1 MKAQTV
7 ILRFYYDENEKLEPR
22 LWNWPEIIG
31 CDYNCVEVM
40 NYSGAECVEEKT
52 RIKKNEKNS

>member
-1 MKAQTV
+1 MKSQV
-7 ILRFYYDENEKLEPR
+7 LILKLNYDEKEKLEPR

-40 NYSGAECVEEKT
+40 NYGRAECIDLEDH
-52 RIKKNEKNS
+52 RIKTK